1 MVFWHYFVW
10 QLFWLLFKKLGN
22 FFTNHLVTLVAVNRV
37 EYFGARLNSTLRVV
51 LSENIRHEL
60 RWLAVTSLQ
69 KCLA

>member
-10 QLFWLLFKKLGN
+10 QMFWLLFKKLGN

-51 LSENIRHEL
+51 LSENIR
-60 RWLAVTSLQ
+60 
-69 KCLA
+69 